1 MSRNLLTVEQAKREI
16 RLLLGPQDSSVGD
29 AEADAFDEL
38 IEDLIPEVSEIVI
51 GYLKDAADE
60 FLNSDGNVEV
70 DSDGNPDIPRDVRA
84 AARLLFRIM
93 FEHADETQQNLY
105 AGDNLP
111 ACVTAIL
118 RMRRVP
124 TLA

>member
-1 MSRNLLTVEQAKREI
+1 MNRNLLTLEQAKREV
-16 RLLLGPQDSSVGD
+16 RLLIGEPESSDGD
-29 AEADAFDEL
+29 PEADAFTPL
-38 IEDLIPEVSEIVI
+38 IEELIPEVSEIII

-60 FLNSDGNVEV
+60 FMDSAGNVEV
-70 DSDGNPDIPRDVRA
+70 DSEGNPDIPRDVRA

-93 FEHADETQQNLY
+93 FEHTDETQQDLY
-105 AGDNLP
+105 AGGKLP
-111 ACVTAIL
+111 EGVAAIL

>member
-38 IEDLIPEVSEIVI
+38 IEELIPEVSEII
-51 GYLKDAADE
+51 IQYLKDAADE
-60 FLNSDGNVEV
+60 FLDSDGNVEV

-93 FEHADETQQNLY
+93 FEHTDETQQNLY
-105 AGDNLP
+105 DGDNLP
-111 ACVTAIL
+111 AGVAAIL
-118 RMRRVP
+118 KMRRMP